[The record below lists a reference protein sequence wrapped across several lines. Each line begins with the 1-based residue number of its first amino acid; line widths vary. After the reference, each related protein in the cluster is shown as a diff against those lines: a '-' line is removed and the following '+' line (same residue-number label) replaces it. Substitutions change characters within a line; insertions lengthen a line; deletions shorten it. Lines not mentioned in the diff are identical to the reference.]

1 MGAIQ
6 ATVFDIHDT
15 KSTPHSLLSSPRLL
29 VSIYARTLE
38 IDIWISMS
46 HALLRESSPLSKR
59 IDGEAVS
66 TRPRAARPLVA
77 SVSLWILDETK
88 TVGNTPEFHGNGYLS
103 FDRQIGQ
110 VAQSFYPGTTV
121 LIVLNAVRFS
131 LIPFFSISARRN
143 PLLSISRSHQINS
156 YHRCYHY
163 YSVSKWISA
172 IVRRIPKTN
181 KEEKYYLWKIG
192 RQVGY
197 AYSA

>member
-59 IDGEAVS
+59 TDGEAVS

-77 SVSLWILDETK
+77 SRLAVNFRWNENCWQHTRIPWK
-88 TVGNTPEFHGNGYLS
+88 RIFVVRPR
-103 FDRQIGQ
+103 DRTGES
-110 VAQSFYPGTTV
+110 VFYPSGTTV
-121 LIVLNAVRFS
+121 LIVLNAHR
-131 LIPFFSISARRN
+131 P
-143 PLLSISRSHQINS
+143 PL
-156 YHRCYHY
+156 
-163 YSVSKWISA
+163 VSKTLLDLPWFSSSREILSCFE
-172 IVRRIPKTN
+172 IFRSIPTT
-181 KEEKYYLWKIG
+181 ITITIIII
-192 RQVGY
+192 RC
-197 AYSA
+197 